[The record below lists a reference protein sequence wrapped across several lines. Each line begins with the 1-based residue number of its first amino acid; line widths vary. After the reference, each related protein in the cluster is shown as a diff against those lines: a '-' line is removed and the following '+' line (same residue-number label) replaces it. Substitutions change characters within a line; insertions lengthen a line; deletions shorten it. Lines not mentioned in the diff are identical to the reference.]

1 MSAFRTGLHNLGL
14 SAIYTNEV
22 LDATLAAP
30 PGNSTLGQNGEKLRQ
45 WVASWAEQRLYPY
58 YALDALNIST
68 GTDGTDDTDDAEDTG
83 EEHGGSSSSSSAL
96 AQVLNTLLSSLLRL

>member
-1 MSAFRTGLHNLGL
+1 M
-14 SAIYTNEV
+14 

-68 GTDGTDDTDDAEDTG
+68 GTDGTDDADDAEDTG
-83 EEHGGSSSSSSAL
+83 EEHGGSSSSSSSSSSSAL